1 MPSEKDDI
9 LEFNQY
15 IRLDKM
21 PCIICTDIESWIKK
35 TYECTNNPDNSP
47 VTKIGE
53 PIPCGYSMSAT
64 WGFDNIENKR
74 TLYCG
79 GDAKNVIDSEKKTM
93 LRLTKERRKPHQE
106 AKISYICR
114 KYS

>member
-1 MPSEKDDI
+1 
-9 LEFNQY
+9 
-15 IRLDKM
+15 
-21 PCIICTDIESWIKK
+21 
-35 TYECTNNPDNSP
+35 
-47 VTKIGE
+47 
-53 PIPCGYSMSAT
+53 MSAT